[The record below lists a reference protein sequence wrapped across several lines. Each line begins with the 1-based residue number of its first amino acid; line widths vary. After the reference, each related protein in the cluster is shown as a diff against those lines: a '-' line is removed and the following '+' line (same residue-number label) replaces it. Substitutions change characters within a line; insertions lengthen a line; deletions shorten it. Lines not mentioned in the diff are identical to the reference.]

1 MANRARSRPN
11 SQCAQTRAGRR
22 RAPSPEGFAS
32 NMIRT
37 QRVRLHPY
45 VEEALAKR
53 LSTYC
58 AATGIA
64 SSSVIEAALRQ
75 YLDETSDKTLIL
87 RLLGRLARAQVR
99 TQRDLEVLSEAFAVW
114 VRIWFA
120 HTPSM
125 EGAAKEFARGTVES
139 RFAQFVEQIA
149 ERLSGGERFLDDL
162 PGEVLADEVEL
173 EKISAEAPAAR
184 RSGDP
189 ADG

>member
-11 SQCAQTRAGRR
+11 SECAQTRAGRR

-99 TQRDLEVLSEAFAVW
+99 TQRDLEFLSEAFSVW

-120 HTPSM
+120 HTPRI
-125 EGAAKEFARGTVES
+125 EDGTELARRTAES
-139 RFAQFVEQIA
+139 RYARFVEQIA
-149 ERLSGGERFLDDL
+149 ERFSGGERFLD
-162 PGEVLADEVEL
+162 
-173 EKISAEAPAAR
+173 
-184 RSGDP
+184 
-189 ADG
+189 

>member
-1 MANRARSRPN
+1 
-11 SQCAQTRAGRR
+11 
-22 RAPSPEGFAS
+22 
-32 NMIRT
+32 MIRT

-45 VEEALAKR
+45 VEEARAKR

-120 HTPSM
+120 HTPRI
-125 EGAAKEFARGTVES
+125 EDGTELARRTAES
-139 RFAQFVEQIA
+139 RYARFVEQIA
-149 ERLSGGERFLDDL
+149 ERFSGGERFLDDL
-162 PGEVLADEVEL
+162 PREGLADEAEL
-173 EKISAEAPAAR
+173 TNLAADASPAHGS
-184 RSGDP
+184 RSTV
-189 ADG
+189 ADGE